1 MQCFAVQRYYHR
13 HRAHPF
19 DYHRSRLL
27 QQSTAL
33 HYTLLYCT
41 ALYCSVLHCTA
52 LYSTLLYCTDCIAVN
67 CTALYYTALYY
78 IAVNCTSLHHTAQH
92 CIAVH
97 WSTLDCTTVKD
108 IIRNSAHLCSG
119 AFWQLGIKYSVEQ
132 STEKRIYSEG
142 LHSILLYSS
151 VQYIA

>member
-1 MQCFAVQRYYHR
+1 MQCFAVQPYYQR

-33 HYTLLYCT
+33 YCSALHCTSLYCSALHCTVLYCTLLY
-41 ALYCSVLHCTA
+41 SM
-52 LYSTLLYCTDCIAVN
+52 DCIAVN
-67 CTALYYTALYY
+67 CTALDSTALYY
-78 IAVNCTSLHHTAQH
+78 IAVY
-92 CIAVH
+92 
-97 WSTLDCTTVKD
+97 CTTVKD